1 MFGAGAIGGHIAARL
16 ARGGAEV
23 SVVARG
29 AQLKAIESNG
39 LRIEAVDE
47 SFTARVAAATDP
59 AALGSQDAVIVTV
72 KAPALPSV
80 AAAIAPLLRPDTP
93 VAFVMNGVPW
103 WYFHAHGGKLDGRR
117 LPMVDPGD
125 AVWNAVGPAQAI
137 GGVVYS
143 SCTVSEPGVIQVRN
157 KISRVVFGEPDGS
170 ASPRIAA
177 LAAPLRAGGIEVV
190 ETTDIRAAL
199 WSKLLGNLSSG
210 PLAVLSQAAP
220 TDIYREPACIAATR
234 AIMEEGV
241 AVAAALGVEL
251 KQNFDKRISGLQE
264 MTHRPSIQQD
274 LQLGRPME
282 IAGIFES
289 ALELARLAGVATP
302 MLDLMVA
309 LARVRAKEAKL
320 Y

>member
-1 MFGAGAIGGHIAARL
+1 VFGAGAIGGHIAARL

-29 AQLKAIESNG
+29 AQLQAIENNG

-47 SFTARVAAATDP
+47 TFTAQVAAAADP
-59 AALGSQDAVIVTV
+59 AALGRQDAVIVTV

-80 AAAIAPLLRPDTP
+80 AASIAPLLRPDTP

-103 WYFHAHGGKLDGRR
+103 WYFHAHGGPLDGRR
-117 LPMVDPGD
+117 LAMVDPGD

-143 SCTVSEPGVIQVRN
+143 SCTVEAPGVIQVRN
-157 KISRVVFGEPDGS
+157 NTSRVIFGEPDGS

-177 LAAPLRAGGIEVV
+177 LAAPLRAGGVEVV
-190 ETTDIRAAL
+190 ETTDIRTAL

-210 PLAVLSQAAP
+210 PLAVLTQAAP
-220 TDIYREPACIAATR
+220 ADIYREPACIAATR
-234 AIMEEGV
+234 AIMAEGV
-241 AVAAALGVEL
+241 AVAAALGIPM
-251 KQNFDKRISGLQE
+251 KQNFDKRFSALRE

-302 MLDLMVA
+302 MLELLVA
-309 LARVRAKEAKL
+309 LARLRAREARL